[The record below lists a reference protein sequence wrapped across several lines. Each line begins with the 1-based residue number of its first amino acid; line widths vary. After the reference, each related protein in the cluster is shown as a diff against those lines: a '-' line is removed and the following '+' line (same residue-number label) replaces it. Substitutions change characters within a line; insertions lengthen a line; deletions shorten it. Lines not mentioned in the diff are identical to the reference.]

1 MNSLLDGSM
10 GAGLPGAGL
19 LGPGLAGNGTKTL
32 DVPTSHPRYQ
42 SLMVRERIVD
52 GVQRG
57 LTSPH
62 GLLAHGRGEAFDYL
76 IGERT
81 QPFALEAIT
90 AAAALLLLAQHPVL
104 SVNGNVAALMPEAMV
119 QLAAAIGCPIEVNIF
134 HASAEREQAIA
145 AALRAGGAVQ
155 VLLPEDGCVL
165 PSLDS
170 NRRRCHPDGIFKAD
184 VVFVPLED
192 GDRCAALVRTGKQ
205 VITID
210 LNPASRT
217 ARTATISIV
226 DNLLRVLPL
235 LTREVERLRGTP
247 HRELQALR
255 ERYVLAT
262 NLRQARAC
270 IVSSFGDAT

>member
-1 MNSLLDGSM
+1 MSSLLDGST
-10 GAGLPGAGL
+10 GAGL

-134 HASAEREQAIA
+134 HASAAREQAIA

-235 LTREVERLRGTP
+235 LTREVERLRGTS